1 MADTLQLQLVSPER
15 MLVDEQVTEVQ
26 IPALDG
32 YIGAMPGGA
41 PLLSALKPGGVLTY
55 TAGGRQKTL
64 AVYGGFVEVLA
75 DRVRVLADAAEFGNE
90 IDAAKA
96 QARLQ
101 AAVKASEATQGETA
115 DPQILIDEL
124 AKAQAAVDAAA
135 AK

>member
-1 MADTLQLQLVSPER
+1 

-41 PLLSALKPGGVLTY
+41 PLLSALKPGGILTY

-75 DRVRVLADAAEFGNE
+75 DRVRVLADAAEFGEE

-96 QARLQ
+96 QSRLQ
-101 AAVKASEATQGETA
+101 AAVKASEAAQSETA
-115 DPQILIDEL
+115 DPQLVIDEL
-124 AKAQAAVDAAA
+124 ARAQAAVDAAA